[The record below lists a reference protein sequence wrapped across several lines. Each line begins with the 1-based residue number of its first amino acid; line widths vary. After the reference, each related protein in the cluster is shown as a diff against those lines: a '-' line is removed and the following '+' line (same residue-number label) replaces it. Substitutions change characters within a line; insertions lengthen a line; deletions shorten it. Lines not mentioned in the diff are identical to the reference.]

1 MQGNSWSCSENG
13 GEKKAAL
20 RNVIGLDVTAVYVLT
35 GDTCVVFF
43 FMEVKLKFA

>member
-1 MQGNSWSCSENG
+1 MQGDSWLCSENG
-13 GEKKAAL
+13 GKKAAL

-35 GDTCVVFF
+35 GDTCGVF